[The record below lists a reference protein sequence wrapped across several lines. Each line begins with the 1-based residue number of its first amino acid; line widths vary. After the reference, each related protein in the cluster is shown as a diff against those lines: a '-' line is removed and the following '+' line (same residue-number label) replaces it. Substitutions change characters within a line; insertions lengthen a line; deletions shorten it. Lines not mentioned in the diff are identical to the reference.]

1 AEGNGVL
8 CHPSPADPVTHEEF
22 TISVTVVERVRL
34 PLVPVIVSV
43 NAPVGVVLD
52 VETFSVDDPN
62 PPLIDVGLNEPLGPL
77 GSPLTLRLTVPV
89 RPLIGLTLA
98 V

>member
-1 AEGNGVL
+1 ML

-22 TISVTVVERVRL
+22 TVSVTVVECVRP

-43 NAPVGVVLD
+43 NAPVGVALD
-52 VETFSVDDPN
+52 VETVSADDPD
-62 PPLIDVGLNEPLGPL
+62 PPLIDVGLNEPLAPL
-77 GSPLTLRLTVPV
+77 GSPLTLRFTAPV
-89 RPLIGLTLA
+89 NPLIGLTVA